1 MLECPKVQQFQK
13 YHGLNIIFYCRNYT
27 SHRPVTSCSP
37 RLTDFDTRAI
47 FNEEHDNFRQK
58 ARQFFNSLVAN
69 QRRWEL
75 QGKIETDVWRQL
87 GNAGLL
93 CVTIPKEYGAIGA
106 DFKTSVIVWEE
117 QMYSNGVGTAFPIHS
132 DIVGTY
138 ISDLGTKEQKE
149 RILPKMVTGEMIG
162 CIAMTEPQAGSDLQ
176 GIRTSAVKDGNDW
189 ILNGSKVFI
198 SNGYLANVSLVV
210 AITDPNAK
218 SLAHGISL
226 FLVERG
232 MEGYTRGQPLQKLGQ
247 KAVDTCELFFDDV
260 RLPPSALLGQ
270 EHKGFYHLM
279 QQLPRER
286 MLVGCLAL
294 AHSEYIFEQTR
305 DFLKLNGSLFESQEI
320 QHKLAEFKTDICVGR
335 SFADQCIQLFEE
347 GRLSSSSASMLKY
360 WCTDLT
366 NKIVNECV
374 QQHGQSGCMADNNVA
389 RAFVDS
395 RIQSIYGGSNEI
407 MKELIARDIVSKK

>member
-1 MLECPKVQQFQK
+1 MCIQISIESL
-13 YHGLNIIFYCRNYT
+13 RNYT
-27 SHRPVTSCSP
+27 SYRPVTSCSP
-37 RLTDFDTRAI
+37 RLTDFNTRAI
-47 FNEEHDNFRQK
+47 FNEEHDNFRKK
-58 ARQFFNSLVAN
+58 ARQFFKSLVAN

-75 QGKIETDVWRQL
+75 QGIIDTDVWRQV
-87 GNAGLL
+87 GDAGLL
-93 CVTIPKEYGAIGA
+93 CVTAPKQYGGIGA
-106 DFKTSVIVWEE
+106 DYKSSVILWEE
-117 QMYSNGVGTAFPIHS
+117 QMYKNGVGSFFPLHS

-162 CIAMTEPQAGSDLQ
+162 CIAMTEPQAGSDIQ

-198 SNGYLANVSLVV
+198 SNGYLADLCIAV

-218 SLAHGISL
+218 SFAHGISL

-232 MEGYTRGQPLQKLGQ
+232 MEGYTRGQPLQKIGQ

-270 EHKGFYHLM
+270 ENKGFYHLM

-305 DFLKLNGSLFESQEI
+305 DFLNGNGSLSESQEI

-335 SFADQCIQLFEE
+335 SFADQCIQLFQES
-347 GRLSSSSASMLKY
+347 RLSSSSASMLKY
-360 WCTDLT
+360 WATDLT
-366 NKIVNECV
+366 NRIVSECL
-374 QQHGQSGCMADNNVA
+374 QLYGESGCMEENNVG
-389 RAFVDS
+389 RAFVFS
-395 RIQSIYGGSNEI
+395 RVQSIYGGSNEI